1 MTVKPHVTVDGK
13 ENEREREKDKG
24 KALTQTSSD
33 FHPQLLYISV
43 LTLVISFLAFST
55 SFLPLCLILP
65 FTYLTF
71 PSLPVSQTFQIYLPL
86 FQAIL

>member
-13 ENEREREKDKG
+13 ETEREREKDKG
-24 KALTQTSSD
+24 KALTQTSSTI
-33 FHPQLLYISV
+33 HPQPLYISV
-43 LTLVISFLAFST
+43 LTLFISFRSFST
-55 SFLPLCLILP
+55 SFLPRCLILP

-71 PSLPVSQTFQIYLPL
+71 PSLTVSQTFQISLLL